1 MQGPAPGQGR
11 QRQRRDATPPQPEA
25 QPLNSAQRRSARRRE
40 KWWAEQLAAI
50 SAGTMASHARSTS
63 MVQEI
68 HGLLHEIQHAGVF
81 PSEAPGNALLLDSP
95 MPETSIAAD
104 ADAPAESQQQ
114 RQYS

>member
-1 MQGPAPGQGR
+1 
-11 QRQRRDATPPQPEA
+11 
-25 QPLNSAQRRSARRRE
+25 
-40 KWWAEQLAAI
+40 
-50 SAGTMASHARSTS
+50 

-68 HGLLHEIQHAGVF
+68 HGLLHEILGASAGVF